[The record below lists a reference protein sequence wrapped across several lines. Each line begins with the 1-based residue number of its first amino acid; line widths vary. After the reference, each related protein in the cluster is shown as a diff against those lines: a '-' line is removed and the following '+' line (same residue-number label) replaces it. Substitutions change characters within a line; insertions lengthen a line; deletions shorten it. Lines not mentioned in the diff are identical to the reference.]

1 MQLHTSLYAQQVE
14 TFALSTEN
22 KMGGPDPG
30 RERRMTFKKR
40 TRTVVKK
47 AHELATLSGANVYFI
62 IDHPRATVA
71 YNSVEDEGRH
81 WPPPDEFLVQFF

>member
-1 MQLHTSLYAQQVE
+1 MHDFQ
-14 TFALSTEN
+14 
-22 KMGGPDPG
+22 
-30 RERRMTFKKR
+30 KR

-47 AHELATLSGANVYFI
+47 AHVLATLSGANVYFI

-81 WPPPDEFLVQFF
+81 WTPPLMSFWYSFSADKAPGTPSSSPATNSSFDHGPATYGHR